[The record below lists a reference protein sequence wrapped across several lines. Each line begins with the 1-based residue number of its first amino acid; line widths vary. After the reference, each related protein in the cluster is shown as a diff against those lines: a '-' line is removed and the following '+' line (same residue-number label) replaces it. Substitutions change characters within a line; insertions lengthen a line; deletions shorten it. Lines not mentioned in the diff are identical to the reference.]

1 MRIDQLRNFSL
12 PLVEKVLPLQSVGV
26 SLIGLH
32 NKTTWGLN
40 ILSLDIVSLPRDAPH
55 LIENSTS
62 RLSQY
67 GVS

>member
-32 NKTTWGLN
+32 NKTTC
-40 ILSLDIVSLPRDAPH
+40 LDIVSLPRDAPH